1 MTTFVFSSSLF
12 NWLAVNDDLIRC
24 TVDVS
29 NNSSVTDIMLL
40 LLWLIIK

>member
-1 MTTFVFSSSLF
+1 MTILFFFSSF